1 MKIDAISA
9 GWLIKEGKGYIG
21 PVTGSARTVRFTN
34 LEGKSIDWSFPS
46 PRVARQFI
54 GLVVRAP
61 LHTKRPPG
69 LPL

>member
-1 MKIDAISA
+1 MKITAIDA

-21 PVTGSARTVRFTN
+21 PALENPRKVRFTHVN
-34 LEGKSIDWSFPS
+34 GKSIDWTFPS

-61 LHTKRPPG
+61 AHTPRPEH
-69 LPL
+69 LS